1 MNNGLPP
8 LPTPGGYERAHSVSY
23 ELAFEQLG
31 QADLADVASKSGAVQ
46 VGTDAVRLPFLGRD
60 YLVDRLQRRVVLHAD
75 TEPVPIP
82 ERLLILHYL
91 VTASGAPPQGA
102 WIAFKE
108 LPDGR
113 LYDSTFYKR
122 TVRLLLKKF
131 GDSPAKLT
139 AAAEKMGGVPV
150 GMGDAA
156 VTVQAFPKVA
166 VTLVLWRGD
175 DEFPAEGSVLLD
187 RGISGYLPTEDIV
200 VLCQTIALKL
210 MAS

>member
-46 VGTDAVRLPFLGRD
+46 VGPDVVRLQFLNRE
-60 YLVDRLQRRVVLHAD
+60 YLIDRHSGGVTLHPD

-91 VTASGAPPQGA
+91 VTAGGAPPQGV

-122 TVRLLLKKF
+122 TVKILLKKF
-131 GDSPAKLT
+131 GDSPANLI
-139 AAAEKMGGVPV
+139 AAAARIGGVPV

-166 VTLVLWRGD
+166 VTLMLWRGD

-187 RGISGYLPTEDIV
+187 RGVSDYLPTEDIV

-210 MAS
+210 CFS